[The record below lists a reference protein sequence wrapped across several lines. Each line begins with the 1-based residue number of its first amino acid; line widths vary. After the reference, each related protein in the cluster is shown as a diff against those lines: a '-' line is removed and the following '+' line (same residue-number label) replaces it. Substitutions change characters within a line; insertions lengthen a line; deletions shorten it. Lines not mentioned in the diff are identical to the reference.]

1 VTLLALLL
9 AAAAAVLFI
18 VEAARTRW
26 SLLPLGLALV
36 TLAWIA
42 AATIEGE
49 LVRW

>member
-1 VTLLALLL
+1 MTLLALIL
-9 AAAAAVLFI
+9 AVAGAVLFI

-26 SLLPLGLALV
+26 SLIPIGLALV